1 MGNVR
6 IQLND
11 NASSINDFIHPDSHF
26 IKKIIR
32 ESYTLSK
39 CYHLESPVN
48 VNKILDILGQHAYQ
62 LNENLAADLLDI
74 EFLEEIAW
82 HISERF
88 INHIDLSQEKKRHN
102 KTTAH
107 IISFPAA
114 KIRKA
119 NSRL

>member
-26 IKKIIR
+26 IKEIIR
-32 ESYTLSK
+32 ESYTQSK
-39 CYHLESPVN
+39 CYHLESSVN

-88 INHIDLSQEKKRHN
+88 INHIDLSQESKRYN